1 MPKRNALGGIKKTQF
16 SKEEIE
22 MFNEIFKKYDKD
34 KSGTLEG
41 SELTKFCKECV
52 TESVAGFAVFLFDDN
67 GDGKVSF
74 DEFVELLNIIM
85 KSQSDPLSLVR
96 AVATRFDKDKSGY
109 LDFEEFKKF
118 SQMFKMNMDDSEIK
132 SFLKQTGGKISLQG
146 VYDMFGA

>member
-1 MPKRNALGGIKKTQF
+1 LFQRI
-16 SKEEIE
+16 
-22 MFNEIFKKYDKD
+22 FNKYEKD

-74 DEFVELLNIIM
+74 EEFVELLNIIM
-85 KSQSDPLSLVR
+85 KSQTDLFALVR
-96 AVATRFDKDKSGY
+96 AVASISDKVKTGHRE
-109 LDFEEFKKF
+109 FAEFKNF
-118 SQMFKMNMDDSEIK
+118 AQMFQMKMSDDEIK
-132 SFLKQTGGKISLQG
+132 AFLKQTGGKISLQC